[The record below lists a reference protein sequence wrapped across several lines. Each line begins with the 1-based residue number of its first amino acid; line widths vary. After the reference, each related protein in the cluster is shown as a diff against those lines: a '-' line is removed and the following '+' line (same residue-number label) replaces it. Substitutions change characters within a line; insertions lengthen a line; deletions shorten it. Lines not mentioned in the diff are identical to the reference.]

1 MIEGKRNIRVIIAT
15 GDLLN
20 YELSISKAQNKR
32 GDISHFIETEK
43 IHSSQDRIAH
53 SVVPRDT
60 GKEDQR
66 AAIGLTSFHNHATL
80 IPLAPESHRMEGLS
94 SCSTTC
100 FRIFVREAHVA
111 GISISSRIH
120 TVLMSYRY
128 LTSVFMGM

>member
-43 IHSSQDRIAH
+43 IDSSQDRIAH

-60 GKEDQR
+60 GKEEQC
-66 AAIGLTSFHNHATL
+66 AAISLTS
-80 IPLAPESHRMEGLS
+80 
-94 SCSTTC
+94 
-100 FRIFVREAHVA
+100 
-111 GISISSRIH
+111 SITMPH
-120 TVLMSYRY
+120 
-128 LTSVFMGM
+128 